1 VPKSWTNT
9 NIFALE
15 ILIGVCYNIV
25 MTRHTGISYL
35 KSAIRIIG
43 YIIAAHVCP
52 IINMAMLILIFAE
65 VLGIAEE
72 WGEKYGRK

>member
-1 VPKSWTNT
+1 
-9 NIFALE
+9 
-15 ILIGVCYNIV
+15 